1 MNIWNK
7 KSIPHVHNRINYF
20 LNSETILYQD
30 FNLTWGRKFPSW
42 TASLIQGRD
51 MFSKNVQGWKP
62 ENVKI
67 SPQKTNTSPP
77 TATMFLSKFFPYP
90 APLHRPQAD
99 DGETGPYHAKTKEL
113 WGEGDNLFPRPFLV
127 WMLPQPVSCYTWP
140 FQLWETNPLD
150 SWSPVAISPRFVYSL
165 CADKST
171 STQIIKAFSY

>member
-20 LNSETILYQD
+20 LNSEMILYQD

-42 TASLIQGRD
+42 TASLIQGRY

-99 DGETGPYHAKTKEL
+99 DVETGPYHDQNKRTLGWRRQFVSKALSGLDAASTC
-113 WGEGDNLFPRPFLV
+113 FLLHV
-127 WMLPQPVSCYTWP
+127 TLSA
-140 FQLWETNPLD
+140 LRN
-150 SWSPVAISPRFVYSL
+150 
-165 CADKST
+165 
-171 STQIIKAFSY
+171 